1 VYGDL
6 LDLPSDV
13 FSDEFI
19 KDADNLQLLQDAVN
33 GVDGAYEELM
43 AEAQQEILTQVGLD
57 DSAFQSELSVLEGQ
71 IANGLDD
78 IEAGAFIDDTQA
90 IQAMN

>member
-1 VYGDL
+1 
-6 LDLPSDV
+6 
-13 FSDEFI
+13 
-19 KDADNLQLLQDAVN
+19 
-33 GVDGAYEELM
+33 M